1 MNGGIDMKYAVEITN
16 LTKTYGNIKAVDNIS
31 LKIPVGSVFGY
42 LGPNGAGKTTTM
54 KILAGLLHYRKGSV
68 KIFGEEVKTSPSNAK
83 RAFGF
88 LPDATIPKNYT
99 IQRFLTVTAQMHQLT
114 NVKES
119 THSVLKKMGLI
130 KLQHRKIGS
139 LSKGQ
144 GQRVGLANA
153 MIADPPLLILDEP
166 NSGLDPLGRVKILKI
181 LKNLAI
187 DEGKTI
193 FLSSHIIGEVDKIAT
208 DIAII
213 NKGKVIEQGKREEL
227 QSQYLGQSK
236 YIIGG
241 KLDVDKVTSLDY
253 VVSCDI
259 DHLGRYILQVN
270 DDQLSTDQLILDL
283 IQKVKG
289 HIQFFSS
296 DEMSLEDHFLEKIN
310 GSTEAS
316 A

>member
-1 MNGGIDMKYAVEITN
+1 MNGENNMNNAVEITS
-16 LTKTYGNIKAVDNIS
+16 LTKSFGTIKAVDNIS
-31 LKIPVGSVFGY
+31 LKIPKGSVFGY

-54 KILAGLLHYRKGSV
+54 KILAGLLHYPEGSV
-68 KIFGEEVKTSPSNAK
+68 KIFGEEVKTSPSSSK

-88 LPDATIPKNYT
+88 LPDSPMPKNYT
-99 IQRFLTVTAQMHQLT
+99 IQRFLTVTAKMHQLT

-119 THSVLKKMGLI
+119 THSVLKKMGLA
-130 KLQHRKIGS
+130 KLRHRKIGS

-181 LKNLAI
+181 LKDLAN

-213 NKGKVIEQGKREEL
+213 NNGQVIEQGKREEL

-253 VVSCDI
+253 VVSCDL
-259 DHLGRYILQVN
+259 DHLDRYILQVN
-270 DDQLSTDQLILDL
+270 DEQLSTDQLILDL
-283 IQKVKG
+283 IQKTNA

-296 DEMSLEDHFLEKIN
+296 GEMSLEDHFLEKIN
-310 GSTEAS
+310 GHTEAS